1 MMPQIGLHQF
11 ADIIFGRTQKPLYIT
26 PSNLVRSY
34 ITNK

>member
-11 ADIIFGRTQKPLYIT
+11 ADITQKPLYIT